1 MVPLFPVY
9 ACFFRRLPQNVTSLP
24 FPYLK
29 MRLELALDFAPG
41 PVQLRMLTA
50 GLFNEH

>member
-1 MVPLFPVY
+1 MLVFQETAPESHFSTLPLPE
-9 ACFFRRLPQNVTSLP
+9 
-24 FPYLK
+24 

-50 GLFNEH
+50 GPFNAH